1 MENTASQTSV
11 ATEKLPDSIA
21 RKVLLK
27 ALESLP
33 HGCLT
38 LVEGDKS
45 YRFGESHTD
54 LHATLVVKHPS
65 FYRQIM
71 LSGDRKS
78 VV

>member
-1 MENTASQTSV
+1 MENTASQTS
-11 ATEKLPDSIA
+11 AITGKLPDSLA

-45 YRFGESHTD
+45 YRFG
-54 LHATLVVKHPS
+54 
-65 FYRQIM
+65 
-71 LSGDRKS
+71 
-78 VV
+78 